1 MQSSELNALRNRAKR
16 RGYRDIKIE
25 TWVEEDGKHMCRI
38 IARDPLSNGFVC
50 RIIEEIYVIKLLQA
64 KRR

>member
-25 TWVEEDGKHMCRI
+25 TWIDDNGRHMCLI
-38 IARDPLSNGFVC
+38 TAIEPLSNAFVY
-50 RIIEEIYVIKLLQA
+50 REIEEIYVIKLLQS